1 MTDFVHIRHPEI
13 VKKCLGQFPQ
23 GGTPQQ
29 HDAEDN
35 KYEKSACSNPQKRKK
50 GESFCASGV
59 FVLMQDKLPGTD
71 GDVQEVEDNGKGIG

>member
-1 MTDFVHIRHPEI
+1 MQKVVFLSQVSHGIHVPTYTHI
-13 VKKCLGQFPQ
+13 
-23 GGTPQQ
+23 
-29 HDAEDN
+29 DN

-71 GDVQEVEDNGKGIG
+71 GGVQEVEDNGKGIG